1 MGSEMCIRD
10 SYRPP
15 PFAAGAAA
23 EPEAAAA
30 AGASAGAGAGA
41 AAAAGSGGEA
51 KIFVGKYAI
60 RSGEVF
66 VEAPAGHGTVYF
78 RLSLGHADADY
89 GARVGARFC
98 RLTLLEHKFRSHKS
112 AGDYIILPIKPEQC
126 MFDFLRLRSWF

>member
-1 MGSEMCIRD
+1 MLKVFFTKTLKINFRRG
-10 SYRPP
+10 
-15 PFAAGAAA
+15 GAA
-23 EPEAAAA
+23 
-30 AGASAGAGAGA
+30 AGAGAGAAA